1 MTTLTA
7 TPVCAHFATQYTRH
21 KRGAILLAPPG
32 TGKTTYV
39 RQQPPDAR
47 HWVDQDEL
55 YAAMGLSWS
64 DADAD
69 PATFRAQYERADRL
83 SDEVR
88 AYGFRVMG
96 SLFWDYPADAVV
108 LLPEAQHRAYVAQR
122 TDLAWAR
129 VAEIRALLAN
139 QAAQRGTP
147 VFASLGEA
155 VAWVDTAHPR
165 VSSA

>member
-1 MTTLTA
+1 MTTRTA
-7 TPVCAHFATQYTRH
+7 SPVCAHFATQYTRH
-21 KRGAILLAPPG
+21 TRGAILLAPPG
-32 TGKTTYV
+32 SGKTTYV

-96 SLFWDYPADAVV
+96 SLFWD
-108 LLPEAQHRAYVAQR
+108 
-122 TDLAWAR
+122 
-129 VAEIRALLAN
+129 
-139 QAAQRGTP
+139 
-147 VFASLGEA
+147 
-155 VAWVDTAHPR
+155 
-165 VSSA
+165 

>member
-1 MTTLTA
+1 MTILSTA
-7 TPVCAHFATQYTRH
+7 PVCANFATQYARH

-32 TGKTTYV
+32 SGKTTYV

-55 YAAMGLSWS
+55 YAAMGLAWS
-64 DADAD
+64 DAEAD
-69 PATFRAQYERADRL
+69 PDTFRAQYERADRL

-88 AYGFRVMG
+88 AYGFRAMG

-122 TDLAWAR
+122 ADLAWVR

-147 VFASLGEA
+147 VFVSLGEA